1 MTHICDPD
9 EGYCRVTREKV
20 VRVGLDEWVCGYEP
34 PYPSDDRPQHADNG
48 VEPSSEDDSQA
59 DICLDCGRPW
69 EPTRVAKNAD
79 EMFPVASESS
89 YWYHH
94 TINGQRKC
102 LLMSDEQRREYWKKR
117 EMKGEP
123 MNPHT

>member
-20 VRVGLDEWVCGYEP
+20 VRVGLHEWVCGYEP
-34 PYPSDDRPQHADNG
+34 PSPFDDRPQHADNG
-48 VEPSSEDDSQA
+48 VEPSSDDDSHTQQ
-59 DICLDCGRPW
+59 
-69 EPTRVAKNAD
+69 
-79 EMFPVASESS
+79 
-89 YWYHH
+89 YWA
-94 TINGQRKC
+94 
-102 LLMSDEQRREYWKKR
+102 RRENWKEQ

>member
-20 VRVGLDEWVCGYEP
+20 VRVGLDEWTCG
-34 PYPSDDRPQHADNG
+34 SG
-48 VEPSSEDDSQA
+48 A

-69 EPTRVAKNAD
+69 KPTRVAKNAD
-79 EMFPVASESS
+79 EMFPVAIESS

-102 LLMSDEQRREYWKKR
+102 LVMSDEQRREYWKER